1 MSEMND
7 TRFEQLLDTVLKAP
21 VAPADLQQKLLAIPA
36 VAAAADRQAAPASND
51 SFWRRA
57 LPVAA
62 CLGLFLVL
70 ANRFQPGSNPEL
82 EAEILAHV
90 YAEERFLASE
100 SHVSLQDVNSRMQ
113 ERLGAQLQS
122 SPDTEAINV
131 VFAKDCFLAK
141 KLSVH
146 MIVDGDTGPVSL
158 MMIPAHVVERET
170 AISDARFSGTI
181 TPVAGG
187 TLVVLGNRRE
197 PVRKY
202 FDLINDNMKWEY

>member
-7 TRFEQLLDTVLKAP
+7 NDFEQLLETVLKAP
-21 VAPADLQQKLLAIPA
+21 ASPAGLEQKLLAIPA
-36 VAAAADRQAAPASND
+36 LVAAADLQAVPASND

-62 CLGLFLVL
+62 CLGLFLLL
-70 ANRFQPGSNPEL
+70 AQWFQPQSEGEL
-82 EAEILAHV
+82 QAEILAHV

-100 SHVSLQDVNSRMQ
+100 GHVSLQDVNSRMQ
-113 ERLGAQLQS
+113 ERLGARLES
-122 SPDTEAINV
+122 SPDTEAMNV

-158 MMIPAHVVERET
+158 MMIPARVVARET
-170 AISDARFSGTI
+170 TISDARFSGTI

-187 TLVVLGNRRE
+187 TLVVLGNPQE
-197 PVRKY
+197 PVGKY
-202 FDLINDNMKWEY
+202 FDLINDHVRWEY